1 MSESTGLATLE
12 PLTQRVGLWR
22 HRHRAQ
28 TTRIAEY
35 RVEYDGSV
43 IATLS
48 ARSASTL
55 DEELASAGW
64 ELAQSIARPVTID
77 VIASDAQGEEVARLP
92 LRIQPTPPA
101 SAVTTNTGDLRDV
114 IRVLLDANAAQ
125 QRMIV
130 ELATSVS
137 TQMREVMAVTAEIA
151 KGSQQRVRALEAE
164 VSVATDTVRDAIALA
179 HDASAPRRTLADRG
193 LDLVEGV
200 LREALTGA
208 KPPPTEAPTAAPSLA
223 ADPQPAE
230 VQP

>member
-12 PLTQRVGLWR
+12 PLTARVGLWR

-28 TTRIAEY
+28 TARVSEY

-48 ARSASTL
+48 ARSAATL

-77 VIASDAQGEEVARLP
+77 VIASDSQGEEVARLP
-92 LRIQPTPPA
+92 LRIQPTPPPA
-101 SAVTTNTGDLRDV
+101 SSANASTGDLRDV
-114 IRVLLDANAAQ
+114 IRVLLDANQNQ

-137 TQMREVMAVTAEIA
+137 TQMREVMQVTAEIA

-200 LREALTGA
+200 LRDALTG
-208 KPPPTEAPTAAPSLA
+208 KKPPTETPS
-223 ADPQPAE
+223 AE
-230 VQP
+230 SPPVEAVPGEVVS